1 MVGSTTSA
9 ALADL
14 IALSPVPGTWEIDV
28 ELNLTVSGLEFRQV
42 VTGQVAFN
50 QVEQATEAGL
60 PADPGTTLT
69 GGTSY
74 PASVTV
80 TNTANVGR
88 TFTVRSAAGDITG
101 VTPVYIPSG
110 GTGTIAFSV
119 TPKATPGTVVTGI
132 LTVISNTSV
141 TNQTDTFASLPYT
154 YTAG

>member
-1 MVGSTTSA
+1 
-9 ALADL
+9 
-14 IALSPVPGTWEIDV
+14 
-28 ELNLTVSGLEFRQV
+28 
-42 VTGQVAFN
+42 
-50 QVEQATEAGL
+50 
-60 PADPGTTLT
+60 
-69 GGTSY
+69 
-74 PASVTV
+74 VTV

-119 TPKATPGTVVTGI
+119 APKATPGTVVTGI

>member
-1 MVGSTTSA
+1 
-9 ALADL
+9 
-14 IALSPVPGTWEIDV
+14 
-28 ELNLTVSGLEFRQV
+28 VSGLEFRQV

-50 QVEQATEAGL
+50 QVQPVTEAGL
-60 PADPGTTLT
+60 PAGTSTALA

-110 GTGTIAFSV
+110 GTSVIAFSV
-119 TPKATPGTVVTGI
+119 TPTATSGTVVAGT
-132 LTVISNTSV
+132 LTVSSNTSV
-141 TNQTDTFASLPYT
+141 TGQTDTFASLPYS
-154 YTAG
+154 YTVG